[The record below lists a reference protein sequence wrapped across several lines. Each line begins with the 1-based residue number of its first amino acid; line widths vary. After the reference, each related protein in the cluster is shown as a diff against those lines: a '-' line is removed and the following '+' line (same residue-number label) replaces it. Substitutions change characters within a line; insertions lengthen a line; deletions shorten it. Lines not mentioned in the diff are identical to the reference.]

1 MDETEI
7 RYLAQYAEDN
17 GAHSKASML
26 RHLADEMELYEPVVD
41 AVRQEYE
48 ADEYD
53 RERVENNIR
62 QEEK

>member
-7 RYLAQYAEDN
+7 RNLAQYAEDN

-26 RHLADEMELYEPVVD
+26 RHLADEMALYGPVVD

-48 ADEYD
+48 VEEYD
-53 RERVENNIR
+53 RERVEQNI
-62 QEEK
+62 QQADQ